1 MKLDED
7 LFESWVPEDGPW
19 SAWCKPVGFL
29 VPKRGE
35 AAAPG
40 ASGTFK
46 TFPAPSPDTAVVL
59 EVPGPLAVD
68 MGLLFAEFGFQPV
81 PLFNATHGNCSAGNQ
96 AVPVGEIYA
105 ALKAGAP
112 RIAGLHFATRAA
124 PVFLLDCRRLGRGA
138 PRPGMYDNRSVLL
151 PQDVPSA
158 RRLKAAGIRSITLIQ
173 APGAVAKDLTHL
185 LYAWQQGGLHLL
197 RNEPFSTAPP
207 ESFHLRKPLGF
218 GSMLHDLMV
227 RAGLRRSS
235 QGGFGGTVPLPQQT
249 GTGYHSYG
257 RMG

>member
-1 MKLDED
+1 MVTPGIQVIGPFPPEIQRRIRRRAIRDCHKWDPQVGDTCTVGAFAVSLSQEAWAEIRRLVEQLAAETLAAEREIQQRPE
-7 LFESWVPEDGPW
+7 LFPRLGIPRALRPLLHRPPETPDP
-19 SAWCKPVGFL
+19 
-29 VPKRGE
+29 
-35 AAAPG
+35 
-40 ASGTFK
+40 
-46 TFPAPSPDTAVVL
+46 PA
-59 EVPGPLAVD
+59 
-68 MGLLFAEFGFQPV
+68 
-81 PLFNATHGNCSAGNQ
+81 
-96 AVPVGEIYA
+96 
-105 ALKAGAP
+105 
-112 RIAGLHFATRAA
+112 
-124 PVFLLDCRRLGRGA
+124 CRRLGRGA

-173 APGAVAKDLTHL
+173 APGAVAKDLSHL

-197 RNEPFSTAPP
+197 RTEPFSTAPP
-207 ESFHLRKPLGF
+207 EPFHLRKPLGF

-235 QGGFGGTVPLPQQT
+235 QGGFGGTVPLPQQS